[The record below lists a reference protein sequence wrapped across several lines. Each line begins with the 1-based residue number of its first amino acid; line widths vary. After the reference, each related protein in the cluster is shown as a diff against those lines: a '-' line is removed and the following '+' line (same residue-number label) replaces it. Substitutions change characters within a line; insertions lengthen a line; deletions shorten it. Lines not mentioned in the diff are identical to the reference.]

1 MGTQNGRLRGEV
13 VCCPIVDNISWVFY
27 IVINVLFITHELVAK
42 TWTRLV
48 YNMTRIKMEKIFYD
62 EERKT

>member
-1 MGTQNGRLRGEV
+1 MG
-13 VCCPIVDNISWVFY
+13 
-27 IVINVLFITHELVAK
+27 VLFITHELVAK

-62 EERKT
+62 EERKTQVEGVIDPMYTVRKNAHVHVCR